1 MRISY
6 DAQVDAAYIS
16 LTETALD
23 PGRDSIPLE
32 VPDGMGAMVIMDWKD
47 GRIVGLEVLDATALL
62 HPDLL
67 ALAEPPKSQRPE

>member
-6 DAQVDAAYIS
+6 DPQADAAYFS
-16 LTETALD
+16 FTETVLD

-32 VPDGMGAMVIMDWKD
+32 VPSGVDALVIMDWKN
-47 GRIVGLEVLDATALL
+47 GKIVGLEVLDAASVL

-67 ALAEPPKSQRPE
+67 ALTEPPSA